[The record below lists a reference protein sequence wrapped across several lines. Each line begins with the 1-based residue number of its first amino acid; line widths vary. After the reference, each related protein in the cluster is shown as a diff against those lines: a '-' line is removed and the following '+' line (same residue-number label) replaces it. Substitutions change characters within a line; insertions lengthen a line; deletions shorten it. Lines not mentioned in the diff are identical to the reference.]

1 MLSEDVCPFCV
12 RISELGV
19 AAGAAIQLPDGF
31 PVSDGHTL
39 VVPTRHCADLFD
51 LSDREYAAVWQVVR
65 VVRDSL
71 VERLHPDGFT
81 IGANVG
87 LAGGQTV
94 THAHVHVIPRFTGD
108 VADPRG
114 GVRWVIPKRAAYW
127 DTAG

>member
-1 MLSEDVCPFCV
+1 MSSPDVCPFCG
-12 RISELGV
+12 RISQLGLR
-19 AAGAAIQLPDGF
+19 AGIAVDLADGF

-51 LSDREYAAVWQVVR
+51 LSDEEYVAVWRLVR
-65 VVRDSL
+65 VVRDRL

-94 THAHVHVIPRFTGD
+94 THAHVHVIPRVTGD
-108 VADPRG
+108 VVDPRG
-114 GVRWVIPKRAAYW
+114 GVRWVIPSQAAYW
-127 DTAG
+127 DRT